1 MRKFA
6 KPVFYLLL
14 VSVLSSVSGLVSAQI
29 LTHEDSLSAGLT
41 VKGNSATAI
50 SGYGEAYYLH
60 DFTARTA
67 EARLRRVVLF
77 VGHRFSSKITFFSEM
92 ELEDAKVDGG
102 SGEIAM
108 EQAFIKFDLS
118 RTHYIQAGF
127 FTPRIGIINENHLPN
142 TFNGNERPLL
152 EQILLPAT
160 WRELGVGLY
169 GNIPAVPGL
178 NYSVALLNGLDAQ
191 GFDAG
196 MGITGGRQ
204 EGYKASARQ
213 KAVTAAL
220 LYYTGPFR
228 LQASGYAGGSV
239 GFDNNTADRLG
250 LSTGPFGTP
259 VYVGEVNA
267 QYRKNGLSI
276 KALACNINIPD
287 AALINTAF
295 ANNTPE
301 NMQGAYGELGYDMLY
316 RRHQGNKQ
324 FHVFVRYENLQM
336 NQRMPE
342 NGLANPYYNQE
353 HLFAGFTYLPL
364 RGVAIKVD
372 YHYASRGAFNQAL
385 IINPVPYAQPYYQTR
400 HLLNTGIAYSF

>member
-1 MRKFA
+1 MKKFA
-6 KPVFYLLL
+6 SPIFYALLFLLFLL
-14 VSVLSSVSGLVSAQI
+14 VFEPVHAQI

-50 SGYGEAYYLH
+50 SGYGEAYYQH
-60 DFTARTA
+60 DFTANTA

-77 VGHRFSSKITFFSEM
+77 IGHRFSPKISFFSEM
-92 ELEDAKVDGG
+92 ELENAKVDGG

-108 EQAFIKFDLS
+108 EQAFIKFDLN

-152 EQILLPAT
+152 EQVLLPAT
-160 WRELGVGLY
+160 WRELGIGLY
-169 GNIPAVPGL
+169 GNVPAVPGL
-178 NYSVALLNGLDAQ
+178 NYSVALLNGLNAQ
-191 GFDAG
+191 GFNAEF
-196 MGITGGRQ
+196 GITGGRQ

-213 KAVTAAL
+213 KAITAAL

-228 LQASGYAGGSV
+228 LQASGYVGGAV
-239 GFDNNTADRLG
+239 GFDNATADRLG
-250 LSTGPFGTP
+250 LNTGFFGTP
-259 VYVGEVNA
+259 VYIGEVNA
-267 QYRKNGLSI
+267 QYRSNGFVV
-276 KALACNINIPD
+276 KALACNVNIPD

-301 NMQGAYGELGYDMLY
+301 NMQGAYAEVGYDVMY

-324 FHVFVRYENLQM
+324 FMLFARYENLQM
-336 NQRMPE
+336 NQQMPE

-353 HLFAGFTYLPL
+353 HAFVGFTYLPV
-364 RGVAIKVD
+364 RGVAIKAD
-372 YHYASRGAFNQAL
+372 YHYASRGSFNQAL
-385 IINPVPYAQPYYQTR
+385 IINPVPYAQPFYQER
-400 HLLNTGIAYSF
+400 HTLNTGIAYSF